1 MNKFLKRSSL
11 TIGGL
16 LMGALLVVSV
26 QQVGANLL
34 LNTTTLQTINT
45 SNTSSNFGPASAPPN
60 GDISPTVTS
69 LTVLDSLNVVG
80 TITNTG
86 KDTVFDQAIT
96 VPSVLGEERGASGL
110 TELSLQ
116 ADTFT
121 NSSPTQ
127 IFNYGSS
134 NFGNGSSSTTS
145 VAGRLT
151 VSGNTSLYNDVL
163 ILGGDLKVN
172 TFDGNITARG
182 KIGSYKKYIT
192 SKSITSNTIDRV
204 ESISVACPSGTQV
217 VSCDGRV
224 LDYRR
229 NFIYQGTVMDPI
241 DGYQRCSA
249 RAIAN
254 RSGHAGSSSRLY
266 VSAMCFNPNSSA
278 DTTSQSI

>member
-1 MNKFLKRSSL
+1 MNKFLRASGVA
-11 TIGGL
+11 IGGFVL
-16 LMGALLVVSV
+16 GALLVVSV

-34 LNTTTLQTINT
+34 LNTTTLQTT
-45 SNTSSNFGPASAPPN
+45 DTSSSTFGPSATPPN
-60 GDISPTVTS
+60 GGVSPTVTS
-69 LTVLDSLNVVG
+69 LTVLEDLIVSG
-80 TITNTG
+80 DITNTG
-86 KDTVFDQAIT
+86 KDTTFDQAIT
-96 VPSVLGEERGASGL
+96 VPSVLGEIKGASGL

-121 NSSPTQ
+121 N
-127 IFNYGSS
+127 N
-134 NFGNGSSSTTS
+134 SSSQEFRYDS
-145 VAGRLT
+145 ASFGRDSNAST
-151 VSGNTSLYNDVL
+151 IFPGKTQTFGQASIYNDVL